1 MQEFSAQNGAAVTFV
16 TLPLEGMWGIF
27 AEDNSTGGD
36 TNLKRVLRTFA
47 LLLAV
52 AVPTLCGSLANAG
65 QVVYRWMDSQGN
77 PVNSDRPPP
86 VGTEYEVISTNSSMV
101 RAVDADEGAVPLK
114 VKPSPDNQ
122 FEPVDTATPKIERNP
137 EYCQRAQEN
146 LAALDSKVR
155 IQMRN
160 EQGEVHF
167 LTEEERN
174 VQRQKALDTIKVH
187 CE

>member
-1 MQEFSAQNGAAVTFV
+1 VV
-16 TLPLEGMWGIF
+16 
-27 AEDNSTGGD
+27 
-36 TNLKRVLRTFA
+36 
-47 LLLAV
+47 
-52 AVPTLCGSLANAG
+52 VPTLWGSLANAG
-65 QVVYRWMDSQGN
+65 EVVYRWMDSQGN

-86 VGTEYEVISTNSSMV
+86 VGTEYEVISTSSSMV
-101 RAVDADEGAVPLK
+101 RAVDGDEGAVPLK
-114 VKPSPDNQ
+114 VNPSPGNE
-122 FEPVDTATPKIERNP
+122 FEPVETATPKIEKNP

-146 LAALDSKVR
+146 LTALDSKVR

-160 EQGEVHF
+160 EQGEVYF